1 MTRPLALAALLALGL
16 ACQGSG
22 PAAASDEPLPDSG
35 AAIDKDCEA
44 SLRWL
49 RLRLERERLL
59 VKHGAEDKAIKM
71 EAETL
76 RHEAKC
82 LRRYLWYAR
91 HDRKLSGRVKP
102 LAEALDALQKKDA
115 KASLDER
122 KQSGFL
128 PSPCVADP
136 LGKAPPKA
144 EPPAPAPARTGAGKP

>member
-1 MTRPLALAALLALGL
+1 MKRSRSLAAVAVLAVALAR
-16 ACQGSG
+16 
-22 PAAASDEPLPDSG
+22 PVPVPASDEPPPDSG
-35 AAIDKDCEA
+35 AAVEKDCEA

-49 RLRLERERLL
+49 KLRLERERLL
-59 VKHGAEDKAIKM
+59 LKLGAEDKAIKM

-102 LAEALDALQKKDA
+102 LQEALDALLKKEA
-115 KASLDER
+115 KASLEER
-122 KQSGFL
+122 KASGFL

-136 LGKAPPKA
+136 LGKAPPPA
-144 EPPAPAPARTGAGKP
+144 EGPKSEAPKP